1 MKRSVLLASLILFV
15 GVSAAQPSNS
25 SIDGDPGLVKAG
37 GLAYGLDVAWDNAM
51 QTVGFKSPGEVAY
64 ERASE
69 VAVARERNNTRA
81 SGKALD
87 RFSEAV
93 SEADNQDKRQLERAE
108 AVLRNVSERVPE
120 EASQGIQNALQN
132 VERAKNRVPEEM
144 TVEGRRGGGVLPD
157 IKMPEFGGD
166 QEIESPAS
174 GDGGPPED
182 SGR

>member
-25 SIDGDPGLVKAG
+25 TIDADPGLVKAG
-37 GLAYGLDVAWDNAM
+37 GLVYGFDIAWDNAM

-93 SEADNQDKRQLERAE
+93 SGADNQDKRQLERAE
-108 AVLRNVSERVPE
+108 AVLRNVSDRVPE
-120 EASQGIQNALQN
+120 EASQGIQTALEN

-144 TVEGRRGGGVLPD
+144 TVEGRKDSGFLSSLPGG
-157 IKMPEFGGD
+157 
-166 QEIESPAS
+166 S
-174 GDGGPPED
+174 D
-182 SGR
+182 SGREVTGGGSRQVRR